1 MIWVPIVVVLAAAVV
16 LQLRLSLFTP
26 VPRAALRALMYH
38 QVAEGPGQRYVKPI
52 GELRRELT
60 WLRDRGYVVVSL
72 RAVLDALAGGPTLP
86 ARAVLLTFDDGT
98 EDARALLHPLLR
110 ELGMTGALFA
120 VPGWAGAEHG
130 YEQEQLRFLSAAG
143 LREVSGTLEIALHAY
158 DHRNLST
165 LAPDEV
171 EADLRRAR
179 EWFEREGIPYLP
191 ALAYPYGAY
200 PKRDPARREAF
211 LAALERAGVKVAF
224 RIGNRVNP
232 LPLRAPLEIFRTEI
246 QGDEPFW
253 VFKWK
258 VWKGRTRAF

>member
-1 MIWVPIVVVLAAAVV
+1 MTWVPIVAVAVAALV
-16 LQLRLSLFTP
+16 LQLQLSLFTP
-26 VPRAALRALMYH
+26 VPRAGLRVLMYH
-38 QVAEGPGQRYVKPI
+38 QVADGSGQRYVKPVR
-52 GELRRELT
+52 ELRRELT
-60 WLRDRGYVVVSL
+60 WLRDRGYAVVSL
-72 RAVLDALAGGPTLP
+72 QAVLDALAGGTPLP
-86 ARAVLLTFDDGT
+86 DRAVLLTFDDGT

-120 VPGWAGAEHG
+120 VPGWAGSEHE
-130 YEQEQLRFLSAAG
+130 YEHEQVRFLSAAG
-143 LREVSGTLEIALHAY
+143 LREVSGTLEVALHAY

-165 LAPDEV
+165 LTPEEV

-179 EWFEREGIPYLP
+179 EWFEREGIRCLP
-191 ALAYPYGAY
+191 ALAYPFGAY
-200 PKRDPARREAF
+200 PKKDPGHREAF
-211 LAALERAGVKVAF
+211 LAALRRAGVAVAF